1 MNVKTEIV
9 KVVLN
14 SNSKEKI
21 MSDVMDVLDK
31 DKKQKKILNVA
42 KAIGIGFSIY
52 YAYCLY
58 VSQFYVQASDDGNE
72 HVMGFKPPS
81 NEQQSDE

>member
-9 KVVLN
+9 KVILN

-31 DKKQKKILNVA
+31 NKKQKI
-42 KAIGIGFSIY
+42 
-52 YAYCLY
+52 
-58 VSQFYVQASDDGNE
+58 
-72 HVMGFKPPS
+72 S
-81 NEQQSDE
+81 N

>member
-9 KVVLN
+9 KVILN

-31 DKKQKKILNVA
+31 DRKQKKIFNTA
-42 KAIGIGFSIY
+42 KAIGIACGLY
-52 YAYCLY
+52 YVYCLY
-58 VSQFYVQASDDGNE
+58 VNQLYVQASNDSE

-81 NEQQSDE
+81 NEQPEE

>member
-9 KVVLN
+9 KVILN

-31 DKKQKKILNVA
+31 DKKQKKIFNSA
-42 KAIGIGFSIY
+42 KAIGIACGLY

-58 VSQFYVQASDDGNE
+58 VNQFYAQASDDSE
-72 HVMGFKPPS
+72 HVMGFKPQS
-81 NEQQSDE
+81 NKQSEE